1 MTLLDMKSRRK
12 MTRWLAI
19 LILLASCQGCMIFD
33 DLAYYDQ
40 PMPPQPTCG
49 MAAAP
54 IQQTPEPPL
63 R

>member
-1 MTLLDMKSRRK
+1 
-12 MTRWLAI
+12 MTRLFAI
-19 LILLASCQGCMIFD
+19 LILLASCQGCMMFD
-33 DLAYYDQ
+33 ELASYDQ

-54 IQQTPEPPL
+54 VQQTAEPPL

>member
-1 MTLLDMKSRRK
+1 

-19 LILLASCQGCMIFD
+19 LIVLASCQGCMMFD
-33 DLAYYDQ
+33 DFDQ

-54 IQQTPEPPL
+54 VQQTAEPPL